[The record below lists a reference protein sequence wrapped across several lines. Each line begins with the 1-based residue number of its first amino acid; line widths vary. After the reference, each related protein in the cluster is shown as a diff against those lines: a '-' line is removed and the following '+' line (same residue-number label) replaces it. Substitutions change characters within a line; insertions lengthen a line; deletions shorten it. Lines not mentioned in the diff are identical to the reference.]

1 MGLLSAKG
9 ENKMY
14 DIETKNLVK
23 KYGELTAVNSV
34 NLQVEEKSLFG
45 LLGVNGAGKT
55 TLIKM
60 LTCLSVPTSGKAF
73 VGGFEISE
81 NPDKV
86 KEITDVSPQETAV
99 APNLTVEEN
108 LNFFAEIYGIADEN
122 YINNIVKSFDLNEVL
137 RQKAKT
143 LSGGWKRRLSIAIGL
158 ISKPKILF
166 LDEPTLG
173 LDVIA
178 RRELW
183 KIIRSLKGKITIILT
198 THYLEEAEAL
208 CDKVAIMAKG
218 NVMAT
223 GTCEELKKIAKTN
236 DFEDAFI
243 KIAEGEV

>member
-1 MGLLSAKG
+1 
-9 ENKMY
+9 MY

-23 KYGELTAVNSV
+23 KYGELTAVNNV
-34 NLQVEEKSLFG
+34 NLLVEEKSLFG

-73 VGGFEISE
+73 VGGFDISE
-81 NPDKV
+81 NPDKI
-86 KEITDVSPQETAV
+86 KKITDVSPQETAV

-108 LNFFAEIYGIADEN
+108 LKFFAEIYGITDEN
-122 YINNIVKSFDLNEVL
+122 HINNIINSFSLNEVL
-137 RQKAKT
+137 NQKAKT

-183 KIIRSLKGKITIILT
+183 KIIRLLKGKITIILT

>member
-1 MGLLSAKG
+1 
-9 ENKMY
+9 MY

-23 KYGELTAVNSV
+23 KYGESTAVNNV
-34 NLQVEEKSLFG
+34 NLLVEEKSLFG

-81 NPDKV
+81 SPDKI

-99 APNLTVEEN
+99 APNLTAGEN
-108 LNFFAEIYGIADEN
+108 LRFFAEIYGITDEKH
-122 YINNIVKSFDLNEVL
+122 INNIVKSFDLDEVL

-158 ISKPKILF
+158 ISKPQILF

-198 THYLEEAEAL
+198 THYLEEA
-208 CDKVAIMAKG
+208 
-218 NVMAT
+218 
-223 GTCEELKKIAKTN
+223 
-236 DFEDAFI
+236 
-243 KIAEGEV
+243 

>member
-1 MGLLSAKG
+1 
-9 ENKMY
+9 MY

-23 KYGELTAVNSV
+23 KYGELTAVNNV
-34 NLQVEEKSLFG
+34 NLLVEEKSLFG

-73 VGGFEISE
+73 VGGFDISE
-81 NPDKV
+81 NPDKI
-86 KEITDVSPQETAV
+86 KKITDVSPQETAV

-108 LNFFAEIYGIADEN
+108 LKFFAEIYGITDGN
-122 YINNIVKSFDLNEVL
+122 HINNIINSFSLNEVL
-137 RQKAKT
+137 NQKAKT
-143 LSGGWKRRLSIAIGL
+143 LSGGWKKRLSIAIGL

-183 KIIRSLKGKITIILT
+183 EIIRSLKGKITIILT